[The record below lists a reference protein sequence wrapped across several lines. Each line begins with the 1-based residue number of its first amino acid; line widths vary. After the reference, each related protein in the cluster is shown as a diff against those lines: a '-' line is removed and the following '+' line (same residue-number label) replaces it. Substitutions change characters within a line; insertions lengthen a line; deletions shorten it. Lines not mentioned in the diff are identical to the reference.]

1 MPDTQTLSS
10 AGPLAASNTV
20 HRPNES
26 AAYRTA
32 RNSLLVEEIEL
43 RLHIER
49 VSAHW
54 RALPRGGNVPH
65 DFEFVSETGAIGF
78 SSVFRD
84 TDTLVVYS
92 MPYGAERKAPCHT
105 CRSFLSA

>member
-1 MPDTQTLSS
+1 MRDTQTLSS
-10 AGPLAASNTV
+10 AGPLAATNTV
-20 HRPNES
+20 HRPNDS

-65 DFEFVSETGAIGF
+65 DFEFVSETGVDRLLQRFQGHRHAGDLQHAVWCRAQ
-78 SSVFRD
+78 SSLPHV
-84 TDTLVVYS
+84 
-92 MPYGAERKAPCHT
+92 
-105 CRSFLSA
+105 